1 VHQRCG
7 AITDGTTD
15 QMKDY
20 HPMSNLTLFIIRHA
34 EKPDEAWPGP
44 GLTEDGQAD
53 NKSLVIRGWHRA
65 GSWAVLFGGSYRD
78 FPAPGAIYAANP
90 VSGAGEEVSQRPLQT
105 VRPLAERLHL
115 TPITHWGHG
124 DENRV
129 AADVTKRTG
138 VVLVCW
144 EHKLIASALLPALL
158 GTQKLPGVPSK
169 WHGDRFDVVLRLDRA
184 AAAEPWSFQQQFPR
198 LLSGD
203 TDVPM

>member
-78 FPAPGAIYAANP
+78 FPAPGAIYAASP

-115 TPITHWGHG
+115 TPITHSGHG

-129 AADVTKRTG
+129 AADVTKRTASSWSVG
-138 VVLVCW
+138 STNSSQVLFFPP
-144 EHKLIASALLPALL
+144 SL
-158 GTQKLPGVPSK
+158 G
-169 WHGDRFDVVLRLDRA
+169 RR
-184 AAAEPWSFQQQFPR
+184 SFLVSHR
-198 LLSGD
+198 NGMG
-203 TDVPM
+203 TDSTSY